1 MDEQQLLDQAL
12 TRGSIT
18 PQNIPTMEQV
28 YGPYGMPQKQMTT
41 TKLSPLQITRAINET
56 LTQTKQRLS
65 HLLELN
71 EKLHEMD
78 AYPSQFVSIIED
90 EIFTAIDAIIDYDP
104 TPDTPYDFFHQ

>member
-1 MDEQQLLDQAL
+1 MDEQQQ
-12 TRGSIT
+12 
-18 PQNIPTMEQV
+18 
-28 YGPYGMPQKQMTT
+28 QMTT
-41 TKLSPLQITRAINET
+41 TKLSPLQINRAIQET
-56 LTQTKQRLS
+56 LTQSKQRLS

-71 EKLHEMD
+71 EKVHEMD

>member
-1 MDEQQLLDQAL
+1 MDEQQLLDQAS

-18 PQNIPTMEQV
+18 PQNVPTMEQV
-28 YGPYGMPQKQMTT
+28 YGPHGMPTA
-41 TKLSPLQITRAINET
+41 KLSPLQITRAIDET
-56 LTQTKQRLS
+56 LTQVKQRLS

-78 AYPSQFVSIIED
+78 EYPSQFVSIIED

-104 TPDTPYDFFHQ
+104 TPDTPYDFFH